1 MEHGEMHKHDMI
13 KNNTVFFL
21 DLTGEGGGAK
31 TPLELQGSQLSWI
44 VYD

>member
-21 DLTGEGGGAK
+21 DLTGEGGAK

-44 VYD
+44 V